1 MYTQMK
7 KQQDTAKSID
17 DIKRDIDEWKNKYL
31 RALADY
37 QNLEKRVSEGR
48 ANDIKFAARSL
59 IVKLLPAIDDI
70 ERAGDLIKNEG
81 LNLAIKKLSD
91 ILKSEQV
98 EKIEVLGKKYDPH
111 TMECVEI
118 EKGENCDDII
128 EELRPGYKM
137 FNQII
142 RTTQVKV
149 GKVKN

>member
-137 FNQII
+137 FNQVI